1 MKERCYLVYLQP
13 KKLFWK
19 KMIWLFSYMCTVHK
33 LFRYDLYWIMVL
45 VLSTPV
51 IKVGHLL
58 SELGFDLETS
68 DTLLIII

>member
-1 MKERCYLVYLQP
+1 MDASWNFVACSVSKGT
-13 KKLFWK
+13 
-19 KMIWLFSYMCTVHK
+19 S
-33 LFRYDLYWIMVL
+33 
-45 VLSTPV
+45 LSTPV